1 MVPGVANLVTT
12 PGTGDPHP
20 KGATQAAE
28 QFESLLLAQMLK
40 GSHDES
46 SGGWLGTG
54 DDQAGSSMVELAEEH
69 LAQVMASHGGLGLAT
84 LIAGG
89 LKRAAAAAG
98 AAKVD
103 SGTTSSSLAG
113 TLASR

>member
-20 KGATQAAE
+20 KNVTQAAE

-40 GSHDES
+40 GAHDET

-54 DDQAGSSMVELAEEH
+54 DDQAGGSMVELAEEH
-69 LAQVMASHGGLGLAT
+69 LAQMMAAKGGLGLAS
-84 LIAGG
+84 LIATG
-89 LKRAAAAAG
+89 LKRADAAATAAKTAAAAPTSR
-98 AAKVD
+98 AAE
-103 SGTTSSSLAG
+103 
-113 TLASR
+113 